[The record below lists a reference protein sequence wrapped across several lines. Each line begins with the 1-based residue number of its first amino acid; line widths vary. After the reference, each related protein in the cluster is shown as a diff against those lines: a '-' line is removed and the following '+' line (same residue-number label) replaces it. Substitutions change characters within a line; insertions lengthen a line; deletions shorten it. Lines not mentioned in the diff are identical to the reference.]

1 MGSGSPQPREE
12 EGDEICRSLV
22 VEELQTEV
30 KWLKLELEAQKN
42 RMRELWKLNY
52 ECLAEIDSS
61 PLE

>member
-30 KWLKLELEAQKN
+30 KLELEAQKN
-42 RMRELWKLNY
+42 RVRELWKLNY